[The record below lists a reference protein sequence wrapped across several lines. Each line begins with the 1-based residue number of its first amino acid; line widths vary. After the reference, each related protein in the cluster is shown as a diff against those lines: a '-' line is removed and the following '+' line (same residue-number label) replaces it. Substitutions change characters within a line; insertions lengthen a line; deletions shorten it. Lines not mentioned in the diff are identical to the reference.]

1 MDKQG
6 KILWVDDEIDLLQSY
21 FLFLADKGY
30 EVEKTTNGID
40 AIELINNNQFDII
53 FLDEN
58 MPGLSGLDTLSQIK
72 QSKPNLPIVMIT
84 KSEAENIMDLAIGKQ
99 IADFLTK
106 PVNPSQI
113 LLVLKKHLH
122 QNAIV
127 KEQTNSAYSSEFIQI
142 NNQISEANSDEDFFE
157 LYKQLIYWDL
167 RLDQTQNELYNILM
181 SQKEEANFAF
191 SKYISKNYLSWFASP
206 DSRPTMSPDIFKK
219 QIFPLLD
226 GCEKVFLIVIDNFR
240 YDQWKMVQQI
250 LEEFYTIEK
259 EILYYSILPTTTQY
273 ARNALMSGLMPLQI
287 KEMYPQYW
295 FDDNEENGKNLYEDK
310 LIELLLQRYRKN
322 ISFSYNKITSIPEDG
337 KLIEKLPQLKDN
349 QLNVCVLNFI
359 DMLSHTRTEMKVM
372 KEIANTET
380 AYRALSVNWFRYS
393 PIMQLFKELSVS
405 GYKVIITTDHGTV
418 QVNKPIKVIGDRN
431 TSTNLRYKVGKALN
445 YNKNE
450 VFDITNPQKAMLPSP
465 NVSSTYIFAKNR
477 NFMAYPNNFNYY
489 STYFKDSFQHGGIS
503 LEEMVVP
510 FAVLNGK
517 G

>member
-157 LYKQLIYWDL
+157 LYKQLTYWDFL
-167 RLDQTQNELYNILM
+167 VC
-181 SQKEEANFAF
+181 FA
-191 SKYISKNYLSWFASP
+191 
-206 DSRPTMSPDIFKK
+206 R
-219 QIFPLLD
+219 
-226 GCEKVFLIVIDNFR
+226 
-240 YDQWKMVQQI
+240 
-250 LEEFYTIEK
+250 
-259 EILYYSILPTTTQY
+259 
-273 ARNALMSGLMPLQI
+273 
-287 KEMYPQYW
+287 
-295 FDDNEENGKNLYEDK
+295 
-310 LIELLLQRYRKN
+310 
-322 ISFSYNKITSIPEDG
+322 
-337 KLIEKLPQLKDN
+337 
-349 QLNVCVLNFI
+349 
-359 DMLSHTRTEMKVM
+359 
-372 KEIANTET
+372 
-380 AYRALSVNWFRYS
+380 
-393 PIMQLFKELSVS
+393 
-405 GYKVIITTDHGTV
+405 
-418 QVNKPIKVIGDRN
+418 
-431 TSTNLRYKVGKALN
+431 
-445 YNKNE
+445 
-450 VFDITNPQKAMLPSP
+450 
-465 NVSSTYIFAKNR
+465 
-477 NFMAYPNNFNYY
+477 
-489 STYFKDSFQHGGIS
+489 
-503 LEEMVVP
+503 
-510 FAVLNGK
+510 
-517 G
+517 